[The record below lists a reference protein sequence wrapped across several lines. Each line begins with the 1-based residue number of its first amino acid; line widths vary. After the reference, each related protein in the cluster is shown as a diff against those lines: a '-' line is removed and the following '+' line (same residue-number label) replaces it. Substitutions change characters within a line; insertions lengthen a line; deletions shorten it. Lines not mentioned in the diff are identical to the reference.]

1 MHDDQVP
8 TARVA
13 KRLEGKKPFSHMNPE
28 GILDQN
34 DMIILQEKLV
44 KLGEDVGKLDGILG
58 AKTRQAVRKWQ
69 LKTGFIADS
78 WPTRNFF
85 QVLKSY

>member
-1 MHDDQVP
+1 
-8 TARVA
+8 
-13 KRLEGKKPFSHMNPE
+13 MNPE
-28 GILDQN
+28 GILDQD